1 MEYFNAEKNEK
12 DTKKYIVGIDIGG
25 TKTAVILGD
34 DAVNIIDRIEYPTKD
49 FDKQPLRMIDK
60 IIETIRA
67 IFQSHNVKLEEVES
81 IGISSGGPL
90 DLERGIILS
99 PPNLPGWDEIPI
111 VDMLRDEFGIPVY
124 LENDANAGAL
134 AEWKFGSGIG
144 CKNLIFLTFGTGMGA
159 GLILDGKLYRGTN
172 GMAGEVGNIRLSQDG
187 PVGYGKKGSFE
198 GFCSGGGIARLARME
213 ISKKLANG
221 ETVEFCP
228 SFEMLPRIT
237 AEDVTVAA
245 RKGDKVALEII
256 KISAE
261 YLGLALSILIDILN
275 PEKIILGTIFTKN
288 EDLFR
293 GKVEEVIKREA
304 LAISARECKIE
315 PSKLGSKIGDY
326 AALSVALG
334 IGRG

>member
-1 MEYFNAEKNEK
+1 MGNIDAKKNER
-12 DTKKYIVGIDIGG
+12 DIKKYVVGIDIGG

-34 DAVNIIDRIEYPTKD
+34 NDVNIIDRIEYPTKN
-49 FDKQPLRMIDK
+49 FDKQPLKMIDK
-60 IIETIRA
+60 IVETIHT
-67 IFQSHNVKLEEVES
+67 IFKANNVKPEEVGS

-90 DLERGIILS
+90 DIERGIILS
-99 PPNLPGWDEIPI
+99 PPNLPGWDEVPI
-111 VDMLRDEFGIPVY
+111 VDMLSKEFGIPVY

-134 AEWKFGSGIG
+134 AEWKFGCGIG

-159 GLILDGKLYRGTN
+159 GLILDGKLYRGSN
-172 GMAGEVGNIRLSQDG
+172 GMAGEVGNIRLAKDG

-198 GFCSGGGIARLARME
+198 GFCSGGGIARLAKME

-237 AEDVTVAA
+237 AEDVAVAA

-256 KISAE
+256 DISAE

-293 GKVEEVIKREA
+293 RKIEEVIKKEA
-304 LAISARECKIE
+304 LAISAHNCKIE
-315 PSKLGSKIGDY
+315 PSKLGSRIGDY